1 MIREAAALGG
11 TMDRQTVYDLCG
23 YDDERMLRGF
33 TRPTARVT
41 AELQRAGIAADSVAP
56 ALSADLPGRR
66 AGRRLPHPGRDGG
79 DRRRSGGP
87 VDERDPGPTSGKYGP
102 LTDWLRLQS
111 RDSIP
116 VTFAELEGVIGSPLA
131 PSARTSVRYWYSVR
145 NSLGAA
151 LAAGGFKASRVNLAA
166 ETTTLVRRV
175 SDGWRSA

>member
-1 MIREAAALGG
+1 
-11 TMDRQTVYDLCG
+11 
-23 YDDERMLRGF
+23 MLRGF

-56 ALSADLPGRR
+56 ALVPIYPDDARAAGFRIPAEMVAIVADLADPSD
-66 AGRRLPHPGRDGG
+66 AG
-79 DRRRSGGP
+79 
-87 VDERDPGPTSGKYGP
+87 DPGPTSGKYGP

-131 PSARTSVRYWYSVR
+131 PSARTYLQYWYSVR

-151 LAAGGFKASRVNLAA
+151 LAAGGFKASRVNLTA

-175 SDGWRSA
+175 SGGWPA